1 VIGMTGLLLDTEL
14 NEEQRDFAD
23 TIRRSG
29 ESLLT
34 VINDILDFS
43 KIEAGKLD
51 FELIEFSV
59 MDAIEDVRKT
69 LDLTAKKK
77 KVDLLVEST
86 SSLPAMV
93 KGDGGR
99 LKQVLINLVGNAIKF
114 TKEGVVTLR
123 ATVISSA
130 EEKCRMR
137 FEVQDTGIGMS
148 PEDLSK
154 LFRAFSQA
162 DASTHRKFGGTG
174 LGLSICKSLV
184 EKMGGVIG
192 VQSEKGHGSTFWFEI
207 ELPRVEKKAEE
218 HVAHAP
224 QINSNIKR
232 GRILIA
238 EDNPVNQVIT
248 SKMVQKLGYHADV
261 VANGKEVLESLASI
275 PYDLVLMDCQMP
287 EMDGYEATQ
296 IIRQS
301 KNLPNPRILILA
313 MTANAMAG
321 DAEKCFSV
329 GMNDYITKPVDI
341 KKLSVVL
348 DHWMTEL
355 SKASA

>member
-1 VIGMTGLLLDTEL
+1 
-14 NEEQRDFAD
+14 
-23 TIRRSG
+23 
-29 ESLLT
+29 
-34 VINDILDFS
+34 
-43 KIEAGKLD
+43 
-51 FELIEFSV
+51 
-59 MDAIEDVRKT
+59 
-69 LDLTAKKK
+69 
-77 KVDLLVEST
+77 
-86 SSLPAMV
+86 
-93 KGDGGR
+93 
-99 LKQVLINLVGNAIKF
+99 
-114 TKEGVVTLR
+114 
-123 ATVISSA
+123 
-130 EEKCRMR
+130 
-137 FEVQDTGIGMS
+137 MS

-192 VQSEKGHGSTFWFEI
+192 VNSEKGHGSTFWFEV
-207 ELPRVEKKAEE
+207 ELPIVERRTPR
-218 HVAHAP
+218 HVDHTHRADTP
-224 QINSNIKR
+224 IKR

-248 SKMVQKLGYHADV
+248 AKMVQKLGYHADV

-301 KNLPNPRILILA
+301 KNLPNPKILILA

-341 KKLSVVL
+341 KKLALVL
-348 DHWMTEL
+348 DHWMIEL
-355 SKASA
+355 SKVSA